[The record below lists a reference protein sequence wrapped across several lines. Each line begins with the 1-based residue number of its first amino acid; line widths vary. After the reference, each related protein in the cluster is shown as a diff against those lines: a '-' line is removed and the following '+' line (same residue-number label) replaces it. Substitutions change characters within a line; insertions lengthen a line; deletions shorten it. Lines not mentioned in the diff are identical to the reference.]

1 MQDWGDKYSSD
12 EDMWATEDEDYEGN
26 ESDSSSQEEYY
37 RSRSVS
43 DSYTL
48 QYPKSVNH
56 IKGFREYIKLGT
68 IRSDDATATRTSEKK
83 KQAKQPLCM
92 MCVAPFCTFLC
103 RLYTILTWNRLTRF
117 IEDVTSDDEI
127 LFLFLNLDIVLRN
140 LTSEG
145 FAHIWQS
152 KWVEIIVIKTERTQ
166 IYFLSDVF
174 AAIASY
180 EWEV

>member
-43 DSYTL
+43 DSFTL

-56 IKGFREYIKLGT
+56 IKGFREYWTRRYK
-68 IRSDDATATRTSEKK
+68 IRWRNGNENVRKK
-83 KQAKQPLCM
+83 KQAKQPLCI
-92 MCVAPFCTFLC
+92 CVAPFCTFLC
-103 RLYTILTWNRLTRF
+103 RFCTILTWNRLTRF

-140 LTSEG
+140 LTSGG
-145 FAHIWQS
+145 FAYIWQS

-166 IYFLSDVF
+166 IHFLSDVF
-174 AAIASY
+174 ATIASY

>member
-56 IKGFREYIKLGT
+56 IKSFREY
-68 IRSDDATATRTSEKK
+68 
-83 KQAKQPLCM
+83 
-92 MCVAPFCTFLC
+92 
-103 RLYTILTWNRLTRF
+103 
-117 IEDVTSDDEI
+117 
-127 LFLFLNLDIVLRN
+127 
-140 LTSEG
+140 
-145 FAHIWQS
+145 
-152 KWVEIIVIKTERTQ
+152 
-166 IYFLSDVF
+166 
-174 AAIASY
+174 
-180 EWEV
+180 

>member
-56 IKGFREYIKLGT
+56 IKAFESIKLGA
-68 IRSDDATATRTSEKK
+68 IRSDDAS
-83 KQAKQPLCM
+83 
-92 MCVAPFCTFLC
+92 
-103 RLYTILTWNRLTRF
+103 
-117 IEDVTSDDEI
+117 S
-127 LFLFLNLDIVLRN
+127 
-140 LTSEG
+140 
-145 FAHIWQS
+145 
-152 KWVEIIVIKTERTQ
+152 
-166 IYFLSDVF
+166 
-174 AAIASY
+174 
-180 EWEV
+180 

>member
-83 KQAKQPLCM
+83 
-92 MCVAPFCTFLC
+92 
-103 RLYTILTWNRLTRF
+103 NRQNNHF
-117 IEDVTSDDEI
+117 V
-127 LFLFLNLDIVLRN
+127 
-140 LTSEG
+140 
-145 FAHIWQS
+145 
-152 KWVEIIVIKTERTQ
+152 
-166 IYFLSDVF
+166 
-174 AAIASY
+174 
-180 EWEV
+180 